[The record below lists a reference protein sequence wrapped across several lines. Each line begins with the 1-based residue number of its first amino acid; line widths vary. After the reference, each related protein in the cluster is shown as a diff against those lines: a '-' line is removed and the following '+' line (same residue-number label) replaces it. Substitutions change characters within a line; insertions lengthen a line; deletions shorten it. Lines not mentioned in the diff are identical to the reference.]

1 MVKRLYVHEEIYDE
15 FGEKL
20 MAFVGSLKYDKDKNL
35 FESLSKEGLT
45 PALCG
50 NIQDSAGYFIHP
62 TIVDNPPESSRV
74 VQEERFAPILPMLRW
89 SDEDNVIA
97 RANDTEMGLGRRYGA
112 VI

>member
-1 MVKRLYVHEEIYDE
+1 
-15 FGEKL
+15 
-20 MAFVGSLKYDKDKNL
+20 
-35 FESLSKEGLT
+35 LSKEGLT

-62 TIVDNPPESSRV
+62 TIVDNPPESSPV